1 MNPLSHIAQRHEA
14 VDARLTEWSRWVR
27 VKPQG
32 WSVQPMFRQYRA
44 PKQYESDLYVP
55 IAINTIAAHEVEKV
69 VSQLPDQH
77 RTALRWAYVWPGLHV
92 NAVQRALGVTQE
104 ALGALLTDGR
114 DMVVNRLRAG
124 GSV

>member
-32 WSVQPMFRQYRA
+32 WSVQPMFRGYQSKARHWDIE
-44 PKQYESDLYVP
+44 PHIPLT
-55 IAINTIAAHEVEKV
+55 INTIAAHEVEKV
-69 VSQLPDQH
+69 VSQLPERH

-92 NAVQRALGVTQE
+92 NAVQRALGVTQD
-104 ALGALLTDGR
+104 ALGALLTDGM
-114 DMVVNRLRAG
+114 DMVANRLRAG
-124 GSV
+124 G